1 MIRLMKTPSDPIVLI
16 PSRLAS
22 TRLPDKPLADILGE
36 PMIVHCWRRAVE
48 ADLGPVVVACA
59 DEAIKDAIDQV
70 GGRAVMTAP
79 DHPSGSDRI
88 FEALQIIDPE
98 EKHDCIINV
107 QGDLPTID
115 PKIIQTC
122 LSPLS
127 EPGVDISTLVTVID
141 NDEDLTNPNIPKVA
155 LGLKAGQKVGRALYF
170 SRATIPAG
178 PGPHYYHIGLYAYT
192 RDALSRFVSLP
203 PGVLEEGEKLEQLRA
218 LEAGMRID
226 AACVDTV
233 PFGVDTPADLA
244 LAREMIAAE
253 RSGS

>member
-1 MIRLMKTPSDPIVLI
+1 
-16 PSRLAS
+16 
-22 TRLPDKPLADILGE
+22 
-36 PMIVHCWRRAVE
+36 MIVHCWRRAVE
-48 ADLGPVVVACA
+48 ADIGPVVVACG
-59 DEAIKDAIDQV
+59 DTAIKDAIEQV
-70 GGRAVMTAP
+70 GGRAIMTSQ

-88 FEALQIIDPE
+88 FEALQLVDPDGL
-98 EKHDCIINV
+98 HDCIINV

-122 LSPLS
+122 LAPLRT
-127 EPGVDISTLVTVID
+127 EGVDISTLVTVIT
-141 NDEDLTNPNIPKVA
+141 NEEDLTNPNIPKVA
-155 LGLKAGQKVGRALYF
+155 LGIKEGETVGRALYF
-170 SRATIPAG
+170 TRAKIPTG

-192 RDALSRFVSLP
+192 RDALTRFVALP
-203 PGVLEEGEKLEQLRA
+203 PGILEQREKLEQLRA

-253 RSGS
+253 RDRI